1 MSAITTIL
9 NSKRLSAVVMAVIVL
24 MLAGLTVLS
33 LNFFLSIDHS
43 IDMPMFLDGEYS
55 VDGGEFKPYSQTGEI
70 TDSFNDKVVFKGKLS
85 TYTSYYPTVTISSK
99 NVWYNLKNS
108 KGEVVYGY
116 NYKSEADI
124 YEEIFSK
131 KYDEKSLT
139 KDERELL
146 DIHKKMSGLAMQ
158 MPNTPGYQIEDLYFF
173 DVATYNIDYDEVLT
187 FEVINPYDSPQS
199 DFSDCL
205 DVVLSESNGK
215 YTQFIAHTLPY
226 LVLFMLVC
234 FFGLFF
240 FPVAGFILGRVDYKY
255 LSFGALC
262 FFWGLFMIMRS
273 SSSFLNLWITDP
285 TVCLLIN
292 ALTNYFF
299 ISSLIFYFK
308 TNLEK
313 PVSHS
318 IAMALWIAFV
328 LGIITVTVLHFTGVS
343 DVHVTLKYMMAL
355 TAICGLA
362 MPILLFYETRYGNKA
377 LYVLISWIPL
387 AVCVL
392 VDAINHYSHFTDFD
406 FYVIGL
412 ALTMVYQIVRL
423 VFDLRRQYK
432 EAIKYQKMQ
441 KELYEAKVSVMVSQ
455 IQPHFMYNALSS
467 IAMLCKIN
475 PDTAYNATITFSD
488 YLRGNMDSLKQKAP
502 VPFEKELEHLKK
514 YLYIEQLRFG
524 KKLNIEYDIQT
535 TDFVLPQLSIQ
546 PLVENAVKHGVGMK
560 KKGGTVTIST
570 EENDDFYMVIISD
583 DGVGFDTEQ
592 KKNDGRSHV
601 GMENTRRRLKELC
614 NAEVIIT
621 SVVGEGTVATVLL
634 PKEDQKK

>member
-1 MSAITTIL
+1 MSAITKIL

-215 YTQFIAHTLPY
+215 YTQFISHTLPY

-262 FFWGLFMIMRS
+262 FFW
-273 SSSFLNLWITDP
+273 
-285 TVCLLIN
+285 
-292 ALTNYFF
+292 
-299 ISSLIFYFK
+299 
-308 TNLEK
+308 
-313 PVSHS
+313 
-318 IAMALWIAFV
+318 
-328 LGIITVTVLHFTGVS
+328 
-343 DVHVTLKYMMAL
+343 
-355 TAICGLA
+355 
-362 MPILLFYETRYGNKA
+362 
-377 LYVLISWIPL
+377 
-387 AVCVL
+387 
-392 VDAINHYSHFTDFD
+392 
-406 FYVIGL
+406 
-412 ALTMVYQIVRL
+412 
-423 VFDLRRQYK
+423 
-432 EAIKYQKMQ
+432 
-441 KELYEAKVSVMVSQ
+441 
-455 IQPHFMYNALSS
+455 
-467 IAMLCKIN
+467 
-475 PDTAYNATITFSD
+475 
-488 YLRGNMDSLKQKAP
+488 
-502 VPFEKELEHLKK
+502 
-514 YLYIEQLRFG
+514 
-524 KKLNIEYDIQT
+524 
-535 TDFVLPQLSIQ
+535 
-546 PLVENAVKHGVGMK
+546 
-560 KKGGTVTIST
+560 
-570 EENDDFYMVIISD
+570 
-583 DGVGFDTEQ
+583 
-592 KKNDGRSHV
+592 
-601 GMENTRRRLKELC
+601 
-614 NAEVIIT
+614 
-621 SVVGEGTVATVLL
+621 
-634 PKEDQKK
+634 